1 MATFLFFE
9 ASKPD
14 GTTYRFAFALNVRWA
29 SWWDPVVRLLS

>member
-14 GTTYRFAFALNVRWA
+14 GTTYRFAFALDVRWA
-29 SWWDPVVRLLS
+29 SWLVSIGRLF

>member
-14 GTTYRFAFALNVRWA
+14 GTTYRLALALNVQWA
-29 SWWDPVVRLLS
+29 SWLVGISRLF